1 MRFLSHFLL
10 VARPTQQKID
20 FLCSQMKL
28 TPEQVEMCIQ
38 VDPSPNQTDFITWIA
53 RMLAKGHIRL
63 PEDGERIKEQ
73 LITFNRLKKA
83 PGFTGNKDIN
93 SYTPGTL
100 FTVIEDNQGN
110 FSKKEQNREKIR
122 EGASVIIR
130 DGDILVYKVTKA
142 PALAELSAGTNW
154 CTAHENMGNTYLSSG
169 PTYVIFDEGSAY
181 AQFHPATNQLKDR
194 TDTEIPDGI
203 VSTSGN
209 YRKTKKTVARFI
221 SDPICLKVISQLAK
235 MGEPGVYKYL
245 TGANDPK
252 EKVEKAFAK
261 HGDEVDNQLRKAVYD
276 NQPLP
281 QAELDEMFRKS
292 YYGYNTSEPPSAK
305 VYFRYCMKFMP
316 GKSNERLEKLLLEGR
331 PSLDLLSYCRKFL
344 KGERWPDAEKKILTY
359 ATTSTNSMYLC
370 LEYARGII
378 KGRWPEFEKKLG
390 KAKLNPIP
398 AKAIKLYAETILNQ
412 RWADLPGAQLTFSG
426 MDKMEY
432 RMTLGDPEQA
442 IEYADKFIKGR
453 WKPLE
458 VVLRQIGDTTHLL
471 NYSRKFLGGSRDLEM
486 EPDTLRNAKPE
497 QLYDYARSVIK
508 GRDPEI
514 EERLLQTTDV
524 MPAINYAS
532 HIMKARWPE
541 LEQKLLKFAEDYDF
555 SESYSSGSSSG
566 FVPQS
571 KKDYWNN
578 ARKLPETIRDYVT
591 SVVRGRWPEFEKLL
605 LDRYSKHPDEWTK
618 NQQWVDG
625 YISLLSEITE
635 DGEEVTDE
643 DTGDKYHKQV
653 RIATPPTWPE
663 GEKRLATRDPNYEAI
678 IVKEIQEAMASDEAV
693 DPRSSNVEY
702 NLYHAVEILYQY
714 LKALKYFNTEWP
726 EGVKFLNEV
735 EDMRTKREGFWNTFN
750 KFHLS
755 SLLRRKSYA
764 LRDCL

>member
-378 KGRWPEFEKKLG
+378 KGRWPEFEK
-390 KAKLNPIP
+390 
-398 AKAIKLYAETILNQ
+398 
-412 RWADLPGAQLTFSG
+412 
-426 MDKMEY
+426 
-432 RMTLGDPEQA
+432 
-442 IEYADKFIKGR
+442 
-453 WKPLE
+453 
-458 VVLRQIGDTTHLL
+458 
-471 NYSRKFLGGSRDLEM
+471 
-486 EPDTLRNAKPE
+486 
-497 QLYDYARSVIK
+497 
-508 GRDPEI
+508 
-514 EERLLQTTDV
+514 
-524 MPAINYAS
+524 
-532 HIMKARWPE
+532 
-541 LEQKLLKFAEDYDF
+541 
-555 SESYSSGSSSG
+555 
-566 FVPQS
+566 
-571 KKDYWNN
+571 
-578 ARKLPETIRDYVT
+578 
-591 SVVRGRWPEFEKLL
+591 LL